1 MPSCLTAVGTL
12 YEARPAVRSRDV
24 VLRIPGFRQIALT
37 VTIGWMVQGAIAQ
50 EAAPVAAPAAQ
61 APLANEA
68 AASAAETP
76 AASTKVDSKAQP
88 SAAAGPALA
97 ERGPSVFLVPDAAG
111 VLQPVLNLSL
121 DRLERLLAQDQAN
134 SEGKRPD
141 YALSLLA
148 EGEARANDAELDVTV
163 DIRALKGGWIA
174 VPLRLDEGLLL
185 PESDRYEGPGSA
197 VLLPAVGARGYV
209 CWLRGDA
216 DAQHQL
222 KLTLRVPI
230 VQRSGETQLRLML
243 PRASAAQLK
252 LHVAGDRVQGRA
264 TEPAA
269 LDVEPVVEGGGT
281 DFRLSTAAE
290 RFELSW
296 SHADDGSVEDRQ
308 ALEATGAISVHIDG
322 RTIRTQA
329 RLSIQSLVGEF
340 SRCHVRLPVGA
351 QLVAASGGPG
361 YTVQE
366 LRANDPDAPVW
377 EANSAPGSVVAV
389 RFSQPAEQAEIFL
402 ETERQLDEQ
411 AALADV
417 ELAGFMVRQARRQ
430 AGNLALAVEGDWQ
443 IVWQRQHQVRRI
455 TPAEL
460 PEALGAESLVA
471 AFEYWAQPCSLV
483 CRIVPRTPRVTA
495 SAASTLIVE
504 PDGVRLQAR
513 LKYSVRGARLF
524 ALECRGLDPAWKIE
538 EIGPATLVDVDSLSP
553 DERDPL
559 VVPLLKPALGEVEL
573 TIVARRTRL
582 ADGSPWREVLVE
594 PVATVLRPGSLV
606 VTSANNVQIIPLP
619 EELVGL
625 TPQPLASNDSL
636 PALAGEEPLSYRA
649 TGPLPRFVARCRQ
662 LPRETTA
669 QVATVVECRRSEASV
684 TQTTVVQITR
694 EASDRIDFDVPA
706 ALSSIA
712 GKEVLID
719 GNPASVV
726 VSDLSAELDG
736 ARELAPDPLGLV
748 RDPSQVA
755 TGGRVWTL
763 TLPQPRLGRVEVVI
777 RYPLAVAAP
786 PPGKDGMLD
795 VQLPMPRV
803 DRVTQNA
810 VRLLA
815 EAGLELRAVSAD
827 WQVDKSEA
835 ASRIER
841 GSGQRLLA
849 EGAQFQLPLRITAT
863 GNGTADALVV
873 ERAWI
878 QTWHLGT
885 DRQDRAVFELL
896 TGQSRVEFLLP
907 AGADAKSLQVLLDG
921 ARVAPTQGTVNR
933 TVNRVVVPLAV
944 SRDRRHVIELQY
956 RCPNTLSTWGRL
968 ELTPPSIVPECW
980 VRQAYWQFVLG
991 DQEHLA
997 YLPAN
1002 WGPEFHWRWA
1012 GPGWERRSR
1021 LDDDAL
1027 ERWSGAH
1034 HERDAPQGYHRYL
1047 ASRVGD
1053 LQPVAI
1059 VTAPRWLIVLSMSGA
1074 SLVVGL
1080 LLLYVPRLRRPEWL
1094 LALGAVATAACL
1106 WDVQLAV
1113 LAAQAGSLGV
1123 LLSLL
1128 AAWWHRQAR
1137 GQRPVRV
1144 IVTRSGSSRLDHD
1157 LTPTAF
1163 AVAGTGSNS
1172 STTAASVPVE

>member
-1 MPSCLTAVGTL
+1 MA
-12 YEARPAVRSRDV
+12 
-24 VLRIPGFRQIALT
+24 
-37 VTIGWMVQGAIAQ
+37 QGVIAQ
-50 EAAPVAAPAAQ
+50 ESPPTS
-61 APLANEA
+61 A
-68 AASAAETP
+68 AASVAKAPVVGEAAPSAVETP
-76 AASTKVDSKAQP
+76 AANSQADSKAQP
-88 SAAAGPALA
+88 SAPQSPALA

-134 SEGKRPD
+134 AEGKRPD

-148 EGEARANDAELDVTV
+148 EGEARTNDAELSITV
-163 DIRALKGGWIA
+163 DIRALKAGWIA

-185 PESDRYEGPGSA
+185 PASDCYEGPGSA
-197 VLLPAVGARGYV
+197 VLLPAVGAQGYV
-209 CWLRGDA
+209 CWLRGEA
-216 DAQHQL
+216 DTQHQL
-222 KLTLRVPI
+222 KLTLRAPI
-230 VQRSGETQLRLML
+230 IQRSGETQLRLTL
-243 PRASAAQLK
+243 PRVSAAQLK

-296 SHADDGSVEDRQ
+296 SQADDGSIDDRQ
-308 ALEATGAISVHIDG
+308 ALEATGAVSVHIDG

-361 YTVQE
+361 YSLQE
-366 LRANDPDAPVW
+366 LRANDPDFPAW
-377 EANSAPGSVVAV
+377 EQNSAPGSVVAV
-389 RFSQPAEQAEIFL
+389 RLSQPAEQAEIFL

-430 AGNLALAVEGDWQ
+430 AGHFALAVEGDWQ

-460 PEALGAESLVA
+460 PEALGAEALVA

-495 SAASTLIVE
+495 SSACTFVVE
-504 PDGVRLQAR
+504 PDGIRLQAR
-513 LKYSVRGARLF
+513 LKYTVRGARLF
-524 ALECRGLDPAWKIE
+524 ALECRGLDPAWRIE
-538 EIGPATLVDVDSLSP
+538 ELGPATLVDLDNLAP

-573 TIVARRTRL
+573 TIVARRTWS

-594 PVATVLRPGSLV
+594 PVANVLRPGSLV
-606 VTSANNVQIIPLP
+606 VTSANNVQINPLP
-619 EELVGL
+619 DEMVGL
-625 TPQPLASNDSL
+625 TPQPLSSTDGLLAL
-636 PALAGEEPLSYRA
+636 PTEEPLSYRA
-649 TGPLPRFVARCRQ
+649 TGPLPRFVAQCRR
-662 LPRETTA
+662 LSRETTA
-669 QVATVVECRRSEASV
+669 QIATVVECRRSEAFV
-684 TQTTVVQITR
+684 TQTSVVQISR
-694 EASDRIDFDVPA
+694 EATDHIDFEVPA
-706 ALSSIA
+706 ALASIT
-712 GKEVLID
+712 GKEVLVD
-719 GNPASVV
+719 GNPAKVV
-726 VSDLSAELDG
+726 LSDLAAELGD
-736 ARELAPDPLGLV
+736 ASELAPDNQGLV
-748 RDPSQVA
+748 RDPSQMA

-786 PPGKDGMLD
+786 PPGKEGTID

-827 WQVDKSEA
+827 WHADKSEPV
-835 ASRIER
+835 SRVDR
-841 GSGQRLLA
+841 GVGQRLLA
-849 EGAQFQLPLRITAT
+849 DGAQFQLPLRLTAT
-863 GNGTADALVV
+863 GSGGSDALVV
-873 ERAWI
+873 ERAWV
-878 QTWHLGT
+878 QTWHVGV

-896 TGQSRVEFLLP
+896 TGQPRVEFLLP
-907 AGADAKSLQVLLDG
+907 EGADMNTLQVLLDG
-921 ARVAPTQGTVNR
+921 ARVAPTKGAAR
-933 TVNRVVVPLAV
+933 RVFVPLAV
-944 SRDRRHVIELQY
+944 PRDRRQVVELQY
-956 RCPNTLSTWGRL
+956 RCPGTLSSWGRL
-968 ELTPPSIVPECW
+968 ELTPPSVVPKCW

-997 YLPAN
+997 YLPSN
-1002 WGPEFHWRWA
+1002 WGPEFRWHWA

-1059 VTAPRWLIVLSMSGA
+1059 VTAPRWLIALSMSGA
-1074 SLVVGL
+1074 TLVAGL
-1080 LLLYVPRLRRPEWL
+1080 LLLYVPRLRRPQWL
-1094 LALGAVATAACL
+1094 LALCVVATAACL

-1128 AAWWHRQAR
+1128 AAWWQRQLR
-1137 GQRPVRV
+1137 SRRPVRV
-1144 IVTRSGSSRLDHD
+1144 IVARSGSSRLDHD

-1163 AVAGTGSNS
+1163 AIAGTGSNS

>member
-1 MPSCLTAVGTL
+1 M
-12 YEARPAVRSRDV
+12 
-24 VLRIPGFRQIALT
+24 LRIPGFRQIALA
-37 VTIGWMVQGAIAQ
+37 VAIVWVAPGAIAQ
-50 EAAPVAAPAAQ
+50 QRPAPATAAPTVQAPVAGEATAP
-61 APLANEA
+61 
-68 AASAAETP
+68 SAVETP
-76 AASTKVDSKAQP
+76 AADSKPDNKTQP
-88 SAAAGPALA
+88 TAPQSPALA
-97 ERGPSVFLVPDAAG
+97 ERGPSVFLIPDAAG

-121 DRLERLLAQDQAN
+121 DRLERLLALDQAN

-141 YALSLLA
+141 YALSLTA
-148 EGEARANDAELDVTV
+148 EGEARANDAELNVTV
-163 DIRALKGGWIA
+163 DIRALKEGWIA

-222 KLTLRVPI
+222 KLTLRVPL

-281 DFRLSTAAE
+281 DFRLSTSAE

-296 SHADDGSVEDRQ
+296 SHADDGTVEDRQ
-308 ALEATGAISVHIDG
+308 ALEATGAVSVHIDG

-351 QLVAASGGPG
+351 QLVASSGGSG

-377 EANSAPGSVVAV
+377 EQNSAPGTVVAV
-389 RFSQPAEQAEIFL
+389 RLSEPAEQAEIFL

-430 AGNLALAVEGDWQ
+430 AGHFALAVEGDWQ

-460 PEALGAESLVA
+460 PEELGAEALVA

-483 CRIVPRTPRVTA
+483 SRIVPRTPRVTA

-504 PDGVRLQAR
+504 PDSIRLQAR

-573 TIVARRTRL
+573 TIVARRAWT

-594 PVATVLRPGSLV
+594 PVANVLRPGSLV
-606 VTSANNVQIIPLP
+606 VTSANNVQISPLP
-619 EELVGL
+619 DELVGL
-625 TPQPLASNDSL
+625 TPQPLASTEGL
-636 PALAGEEPLSYRA
+636 PAPASEEPLSYRT
-649 TGPLPRFVARCRQ
+649 TGPQPRFVANCRQ
-662 LPRETTA
+662 LPRETSA
-669 QVATVVECRRSEASV
+669 QIATVVECRQSGVSV
-684 TQTTVVQITR
+684 TQTTVVQISR
-694 EASDRIDFDVPA
+694 EASDHIDFEVPA
-706 ALSSIA
+706 ALASIA
-712 GKEVLID
+712 VKEVLVD
-719 GNPASVV
+719 GNPAKVV
-726 VSDLSAELDG
+726 VSDLATELDD
-736 ARELAPDPLGLV
+736 ASELAPEHRALV

-755 TGGRVWTL
+755 TGGRIWTL

-786 PPGKDGMLD
+786 PPGKEGMID

-810 VRLLA
+810 ARLIS
-815 EAGLELRAVSAD
+815 ESGLELRAVSAL
-827 WQVDKSEA
+827 WQVDKSESA
-835 ASRIER
+835 ARVDR

-849 EGAQFQLPLRITAT
+849 EGVQYQLPLRITST
-863 GNGTADALVV
+863 GNGAMNALLV
-873 ERAWI
+873 ERVWI

-896 TGQSRVEFLLP
+896 AEQPRVEFSLP
-907 AGADAKSLQVLLDG
+907 DGADMNSLQVLVDG
-921 ARVAPTQGTVNR
+921 ARVAPTSGTA
-933 TVNRVVVPLAV
+933 NRVFVPLAV
-944 SRDRRHVIELQY
+944 GRDRRQVVELQY
-956 RCPNTLSTWGRL
+956 RCPGTLSHWGRL
-968 ELTPPSIVPECW
+968 ELTPPSVVPKCW

-997 YLPAN
+997 YLPSN
-1002 WGPEFHWRWA
+1002 WGPEFQWQWA
-1012 GPGWERRSR
+1012 GPGWARRSR
-1021 LDDDAL
+1021 LDDHEL

-1059 VTAPRWLIVLSMSGA
+1059 VTAPRWLIVLSTSGVT
-1074 SLVVGL
+1074 LVVGL
-1080 LLLYVPRLRRPEWL
+1080 LLLYVPQLRRPQWL
-1094 LALGAVATAACL
+1094 LALGAVVTAACL

-1128 AAWWHRQAR
+1128 AAWWQRQAR
-1137 GQRPVRV
+1137 GRRPVRV

-1157 LTPTAF
+1157 LTPTSF

>member
-1 MPSCLTAVGTL
+1 M
-12 YEARPAVRSRDV
+12 
-24 VLRIPGFRQIALT
+24 LRIPGIRQIALA
-37 VTIGWMVQGAIAQ
+37 VAIGWMAEGAIAQ
-50 EAAPVAAPAAQ
+50 EPAPVATPSAQ
-61 APLANEA
+61 APLADEA
-68 AASAAETP
+68 AS
-76 AASTKVDSKAQP
+76 
-88 SAAAGPALA
+88 SAAAAPAGSSQVDRKTQPPVAQSPALA
-97 ERGPSVFLVPDAAG
+97 ERGPSVFMVPDAAG

-121 DRLERLLAQDQAN
+121 DRLERLLAQDQATA
-134 SEGKRPD
+134 EGKRPD

-148 EGEARANDAELDVTV
+148 EGEARANDAELNVTV

-197 VLLPAVGARGYV
+197 VLVPAVGARGYV

-222 KLTLRVPI
+222 KLTLRVPV
-230 VQRSGETQLRLML
+230 VQRSGETQLRLTL
-243 PRASAAQLK
+243 PRTSAAQLK

-296 SHADDGSVEDRQ
+296 SHADDGSVDDRQ
-308 ALEATGAISVHIDG
+308 ALEVTGAISVHIDG

-340 SRCHVRLPVGA
+340 SRCHIRLPVGA
-351 QLVAASGGPG
+351 QLVAASGGSG

-366 LRANDPDAPVW
+366 LRASDPDAPVW
-377 EANSAPGSVVAV
+377 EQNSAPGSVVAV
-389 RFSQPAEQAEIFL
+389 RLSQPAEQAEIFL
-402 ETERQLDEQ
+402 ETERELNEQ
-411 AALADV
+411 VALEDV

-430 AGNLALAVEGDWQ
+430 AGHFALAVEGDWQ
-443 IVWQRQHQVRRI
+443 FVWQRQHQVRRI

-460 PEALGAESLVA
+460 PEALDAEALAA

-495 SAASTLIVE
+495 SAASTFVVE
-504 PDGVRLQAR
+504 PDGIRLQAR

-538 EIGPATLVDVDSLSP
+538 ELGPATLVDLDSLAP

-559 VVPLLKPALGEVEL
+559 VVPLLKPALGEVEI
-573 TIVARRTRL
+573 TIVARRARM

-594 PVATVLRPGSLV
+594 PVANVLRPGNLV
-606 VTSANNVQIIPLP
+606 VTSANNVQINPLP
-619 EELVGL
+619 DEMVGL
-625 TPQPLASNDSL
+625 TPQPLSSTDGLLAL
-636 PALAGEEPLSYRA
+636 PTEEPLSYRA
-649 TGPLPRFVARCRQ
+649 MSPLPRFVAECRR

-669 QVATVVECRRSEASV
+669 QVATVVDCRRSEAIV
-684 TQTTVVQITR
+684 TQTTVVQVSR
-694 EASDRIDFDVPA
+694 EASDHIDFDVPA
-706 ALSSIA
+706 ALASIA
-712 GKEVLID
+712 GKEVLVD
-719 GNPASVV
+719 GNPAKVV
-726 VSDLSAELDG
+726 VSDLAAELGDV
-736 ARELAPDPLGLV
+736 APDPQGLV

-755 TGGRVWTL
+755 MGGRVWTL

-786 PPGKDGMLD
+786 PPGKEGTID

-810 VRLLA
+810 VRLLT
-815 EAGLELRAVSAD
+815 EAGLEVRAVSAD
-827 WQVDKSEA
+827 WHVDKSEPV
-835 ASRIER
+835 SRVDR
-841 GSGQRLLA
+841 AGGQRLLA
-849 EGAQFQLPLRITAT
+849 DGVQVELPLRITAT
-863 GNGTADALVV
+863 GSGAADALVA
-873 ERAWI
+873 ERAWV
-878 QTWHLGT
+878 QTWHLGV

-907 AGADAKSLQVLLDG
+907 DGADMNSLQVLLDG
-921 ARVAPTQGTVNR
+921 ARVAPTKGTA
-933 TVNRVVVPLAV
+933 NRVVVPLAV
-944 SRDRRHVIELQY
+944 PRDRRHIVELQY
-956 RCPNTLSTWGRL
+956 RCPGTLSSWGRL
-968 ELTPPSIVPECW
+968 ELTPPSIVPKCW

-997 YLPAN
+997 YLPSN
-1002 WGPEFHWRWA
+1002 WGPEFRWHWA

-1021 LDDDAL
+1021 LDDEAL

-1074 SLVVGL
+1074 TLVVGL

-1094 LALGAVATAACL
+1094 LALGVVATAACL
-1106 WDVQLAV
+1106 WDIQLAV

-1128 AAWWHRQAR
+1128 AAWWQRQVR
-1137 GQRPVRV
+1137 VRRPVRV

-1163 AVAGTGSNS
+1163 AIAGTGSNS